1 MYGCQYK
8 RDRKILLSLLS
19 LLLLLLLLLLLFMAA
34 TVWENLGKNKNS
46 SRSGKSQGI
55 F

>member
-19 LLLLLLLLLLLFMAA
+19 LLLLLLLLLLFMAA
-34 TVWENLGKNKNS
+34 TVWENLGKNKNF

>member
-19 LLLLLLLLLLLFMAA
+19 LLLLLLLLLLFMAA